1 MPETFERKTIAILV
15 VGMAGSGKTSFIQRF
30 NSSSHAKKMR
40 TYIVNIDPAATKIPY
55 VPNIDIRDTIN
66 FKKVM
71 KDYGLGP
78 NGAILTAANLFATR
92 FDQVI
97 SLCERRRSE
106 IDFIVIDTPGQI
118 EIFTWSASGT
128 IVTEAVASRFRT
140 FLFYVLDTSRSN
152 NNPQVFVS
160 NMLQAISVLYKSRV
174 KLILL
179 LNKVDITNS
188 KQIRTWLSDFE
199 KFQAAFD
206 IVSNS
211 ASELGRSLGFIIEE
225 FYARLSLIDIS
236 CRTGEGFEDVF
247 ELLRNEAGL

>member
-1 MPETFERKTIAILV
+1 MPETSERRTVAILV

-30 NSSSHAKKMR
+30 NSSSHTKKMR
-40 TYIVNIDPAATKIPY
+40 TYIVNIDPATTKLPY
-55 VPNIDIRDTIN
+55 VPNIDIRDTVN

-71 KDYGLGP
+71 KDYNLGP

-128 IVTEAVASRFRT
+128 IITEAIASRYET
-140 FLFYVLDTSRSN
+140 FLFYILDTSRSN

-174 KLILL
+174 RLILL

-188 KQIRTWLSDFE
+188 KQIMTWLSDFE

-206 IVSNS
+206 KVSNS
-211 ASELGRSLGFIIEE
+211 ASELGRSISVVVEE
-225 FYARLSLIDIS
+225 FRAKLSPIEIS
-236 CRTGEGFEDVF
+236 CLTGEGFEDVF
-247 ELLRNEAGL
+247 RFLEK